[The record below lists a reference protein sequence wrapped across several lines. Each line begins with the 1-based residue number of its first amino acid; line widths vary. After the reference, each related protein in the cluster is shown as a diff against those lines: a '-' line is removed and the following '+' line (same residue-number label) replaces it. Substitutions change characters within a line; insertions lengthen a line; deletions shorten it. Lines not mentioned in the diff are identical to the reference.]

1 MDMEKSADKFKIFN
15 AAKKFCCIFLDK
27 HNKKK
32 DFSSYFINSLRKEEE
47 NL

>member
-1 MDMEKSADKFKIFN
+1 MDMEKSAGRFKIFDATKN
-15 AAKKFCCIFLDK
+15 LGCIFLDK

-32 DFSSYFINSLRKEEE
+32 DFFINSLRKEEE